1 MAVKK
6 YHFINKMVFCNIYLF
21 IFTVKAVKMNDFNL
35 GLFIKEHRK
44 QAGLTQLEL
53 ANLAGVG
60 KTTIFDI
67 EKNKETVR
75 WNNLLAVLK
84 VLNIEIQFK
93 SPINK

>member
-1 MAVKK
+1 
-6 YHFINKMVFCNIYLF
+6 
-21 IFTVKAVKMNDFNL
+21 MNDFNL
-35 GLFIKEHRK
+35 GGFIKEHRK

-53 ANLAGVG
+53 ANLAGIG
-60 KTTIFDI
+60 KTTVFDI

-75 WNNLLAVLK
+75 WINLLAVLK